1 MVEGLRLVKAHNKRR
16 AVSVGFGLSVFWVL
30 SAHAEIIRYV
40 DAQGRLNF
48 YYRPD
53 AEPKPRSGGDSRNS
67 VEREQTLVPLIEKI
81 SYEHDMDP
89 ALIRA
94 VMRVESNF
102 QVGAVSPKG
111 ATGLMQLM
119 PATAKSYGVEDIADM
134 EQNIRGGV
142 RFLRHLKNRYGEDLK
157 TLLAAYNAGETAV
170 ARAGGIPPYSETQQ
184 YVVDVIHQYER
195 RGGVTANGE
204 DSEDDEDVV
213 LAAPA
218 KSAAKPVAKPK
229 PKVRPREEEKP
240 ARPIRVRV
248 DRSGRVVISNVP

>member
-1 MVEGLRLVKAHNKRR
+1 MVEGFRLVRARSRPR
-16 AVSVGFGLSVFWVL
+16 AVSLGFGLSVLWVF

-53 AEPKPRSGGDSRNS
+53 AEPRPRSGGDSRNS

-81 SYEHDMDP
+81 SYEHDVDP
-89 ALIRA
+89 ALVRA

-119 PATAKSYGVEDIADM
+119 PATAASYGVEDIADI

-142 RFLRHLKNRYGEDLK
+142 RFLKHLKTRYGEDLK

-170 ARAGGIPPYSETQQ
+170 ERAGRTVPPYSETQQ

-195 RGGVTANGE
+195 RGGVPANGV
-204 DSEDDEDVV
+204 DSEDDDDVV
-213 LAAPA
+213 LAAPG

-229 PKVRPREEEKP
+229 PKAREEEKP

-248 DRSGRVVISNVP
+248 DRYGRVVISNVP